1 MSLFSINRVVLVGR
15 LTRDPEMR
23 ALPSGVSVCGLRI
36 ACNTGKKDAAGG
48 AQEKPNFFDVNVFG
62 AAGEGLGRH
71 IRKGSR
77 VGVDGRLDWHE
88 WVNAKDE
95 RRQAVAIV
103 ADTVQLLDSP
113 GGRGRDPGAD
123 MDFDGD
129 RGSEEYED
137 HRDPQDEDLE
147 LAGIGMGADGEDLAF

>member
-23 ALPSGVSVCGLRI
+23 ALSSGVSVCGLRI
-36 ACNTGKKDAAGG
+36 ACNTGRKDVAGG
-48 AQEKPNFFDVNVFG
+48 VQEKPNFFDVNVFG
-62 AAGEGLGRH
+62 SEGERIGRYV
-71 IRKGSR
+71 RKGSR

-103 ADTVQLLDSP
+103 ADNVQFLDNP

-123 MDFDGD
+123 ADLDGD
-129 RGSEEYED
+129 RGSGDEYDD
-137 HRDPQDEDLE
+137 HQDDDLE